1 MINKVILIGNLGAD
15 PELRYTQSGAP
26 VASFRV
32 ATTERWIGQ
41 DGQMQEQTEWHHIVA
56 WRRLAEICGEYLSK
70 GSRVYIEGKL
80 QTREWEKD
88 GIKRYTTEIIVDM
101 QGTMQLLGGRPS
113 GDEGGA
119 PRQSRPAPQREPQQA
134 PRQER
139 PAPQQAQPA
148 PDYDSFDDD
157 IPF

>member
-1 MINKVILIGNLGAD
+1 MTTTDLKITGMTCGHC
-15 PELRYTQSGAP
+15 
-26 VASFRV
+26 VASV
-32 ATTERWIGQ
+32 
-41 DGQMQEQTEWHHIVA
+41 QEE
-56 WRRLAEICGEYLSK
+56 LGEIAGEYLRK
-70 GSRVYIEGKL
+70 GSQCYIEGRL

-88 GIKRYTTEIIVDM
+88 GVKRYTTEIIVDM

-113 GDEGGA
+113 GDDNGA

-134 PRQER
+134 PRQQ
-139 PAPQQAQPA
+139 AQPQQPAARQQPA